1 MDSPDRLTYGQ
12 KMQQANRE
20 AKATVTALVV
30 TIAVWIAGGFGLAG
44 TGIEVFHTPLWVI
57 GGTLGTWVC
66 AIAVSVFLSRRV
78 FVDFSFDEEVDN
90 QISSD
95 TTAADGGKQIG
106 HE

>member
-1 MDSPDRLTYGQ
+1 MDSPDRLTYRQ

-20 AKATVTALVV
+20 AKATVAALVV
-30 TIAVWIAGGFGLAG
+30 TIAVWVAGGFGLAG

-57 GGTLGTWVC
+57 GGTLGTWIC
-66 AIAVSVFLSRRV
+66 AIAVSVFLSQRV
-78 FVDFSFDEEVDN
+78 FVDFSFDEETDN

-95 TTAADGGKQIG
+95 TTAAGGGKQIG

>member
-1 MDSPDRLTYGQ
+1 MDSPDRLTYRQ

-20 AKATVTALVV
+20 AKATVAALVV

-57 GGTLGTWVC
+57 GGTLGTWIC